1 MFSKEDQRVFSESLK
16 NICIGSVLVHCR
28 YISDAFADDFAK
40 KLSKKK
46 QKKSDEILVVGC
58 FDLNSKFISSP
69 EM

>member
-16 NICIGSVLVHCR
+16 NICIGSVSVHCR
-28 YISDAFADDFAK
+28 YISDAFADDFVK

-46 QKKSDEILVVGC
+46 KKSDESLVAGC

>member
-1 MFSKEDQRVFSESLK
+1 MFWKEDQRVFSETLK
-16 NICIGSVLVHCR
+16 NICIGSVSVHCR
-28 YISDAFADDFAK
+28 YISDAFADDFVK

-46 QKKSDEILVVGC
+46 KKSDESLVVGC